1 MSTTGR
7 VFLALGAFLVVVSV
21 IYGVTS
27 GEEAGTAM
35 LALAGALALLIGE
48 YLRRGAVGGEPVDT
62 TGGSGAATVP
72 EGAYLPHESIWPF
85 WLGVGA
91 LVVFNGLALGLW
103 GLIPGGI
110 ITAVAVWGFARQ
122 SRRRD

>member
-7 VFLALGAFLVVVSV
+7 VFLGLGAFLVVVSV
-21 IYGVTS
+21 TYAVTS

-35 LALAGALALLIGE
+35 LALSAALALLIGG
-48 YLRRGAVGGEPVDT
+48 YLRRGAVDREPVDT
-62 TGGSGAATVP
+62 AGVSGAATVP
-72 EGAYLPHESIWPF
+72 EGVYLPHESIWPF
-85 WLGVGA
+85 WIGVGA

-110 ITAVAVWGFARQ
+110 ITAVALWGFARQ